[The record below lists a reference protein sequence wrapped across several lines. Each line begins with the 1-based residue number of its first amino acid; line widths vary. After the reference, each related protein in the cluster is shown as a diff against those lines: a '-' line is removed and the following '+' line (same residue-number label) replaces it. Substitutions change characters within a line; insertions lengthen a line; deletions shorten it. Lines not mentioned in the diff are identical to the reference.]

1 MHPTGL
7 YPEQDPARHRHP
19 QATLYASLELSRS
32 VWLVTSLAPGGGKMS
47 KHSVAEGDGA
57 ALLALLA
64 RLRGRVERS
73 AGGPVGVVVVQEAGM
88 DGFWVHRQLEAHG
101 VESRVVDPGS
111 VAAPRRQRRAKTDAI
126 DGETL
131 LRTLLAWRRGEP
143 RVCAMVRPPSP
154 AEEDR
159 RRTSR
164 ERGTLLEERVRHTDR
179 IKGLLATQ
187 GVYDFEPLRPDRL
200 ERLGALVTGDG
211 RPLPERLAAEVRRHL
226 RRLELVLE
234 MLEEVEAERDRATAA
249 APGKAAALLRLK
261 GLGAESAAV
270 LGAEVFYRSF
280 ANRRGVAAY
289 AGLVP
294 SPFASG
300 DSCRDQGVSKAGNPR
315 VRRMMVELA
324 WLWVR
329 FQPESALSQWFV
341 ARVGPGKGRVRRI
354 AIVALARKL
363 LVALW
368 RYVETGLVPTGAVLK
383 A

>member
-73 AGGPVGVVVVQEAGM
+73 AGGPLGVVVVQEAGM
-88 DGFWVHRQLEAHG
+88 DGFWVHRLLEAHG
-101 VESRVVDPGS
+101 IESHVVDPGS

-143 RVCAMVRPPSP
+143 RVCAMVAAPTP
-154 AEEDR
+154 EQEDR

-164 ERGTLLEERVRHTDR
+164 ERGTLLRERVRHINR

-211 RPLPERLAAEVRRHL
+211 RPLPARLKAELRREL
-226 RRLELVLE
+226 ERLELLRRQIA
-234 MLEEVEAERDRATAA
+234 EVEAERDAA
-249 APGKAAALLRLK
+249 AEPAAGAEPSPVALLARLK
-261 GLGAESAAV
+261 AVGPQIAAV
-270 LGAEVFYRSF
+270 LYHEG
-280 ANRRGVAAY
+280 
-289 AGLVP
+289 
-294 SPFASG
+294 
-300 DSCRDQGVSKAGNPR
+300 
-315 VRRMMVELA
+315 
-324 WLWVR
+324 
-329 FQPESALSQWFV
+329 
-341 ARVGPGKGRVRRI
+341 
-354 AIVALARKL
+354 
-363 LVALW
+363 
-368 RYVETGLVPTGAVLK
+368 
-383 A
+383 

>member
-1 MHPTGL
+1 MH
-7 YPEQDPARHRHP
+7 DDHA
-19 QATLYASLELSRS
+19 ATLFVALDLSRS
-32 VWLVTSLAPGGGKMS
+32 SWVAAVHAPHAAGKVSRHKLAPG
-47 KHSVAEGDGA
+47 AEG
-57 ALLALLA
+57 LLALIS
-64 RLRGRVERS
+64 RVREQAER
-73 AGGPVGVVVVQEAGM
+73 ALGAPVRVASCHEAGR
-88 DGFWVHRQLEAHG
+88 DGFWLHRVLQKAG
-101 VESRVVDPGS
+101 IDNRVIDPASLLVD
-111 VAAPRRQRRAKTDAI
+111 RRARRAKTDRLDA
-126 DGETL
+126 EAL
-131 LRTLLAWRRGEP
+131 LRALMALCRGEP
-143 RVCAMVRPPSP
+143 RVCAVVRAPSVE
-154 AEEDR
+154 EEDAR
-159 RRTSR
+159 RPTR
-164 ERGTLLEERVRHTDR
+164 ERANLLKERVRHVNR

-187 GVYDFEPLRPDRL
+187 GIDDYQPLRP
-200 ERLGALVTGDG
+200 ERRGALVTGDG